1 MYFIAQPSSSKNSA
15 PFYRLFLVIIVYH
28 LSDHLVLYQTF
39 MAQNDLSRADVPLTN
54 YSLSLV
60 NQFIENFIYT

>member
-1 MYFIAQPSSSKNSA
+1 
-15 PFYRLFLVIIVYH
+15 
-28 LSDHLVLYQTF
+28 